1 MPWPTGLGLREAQGW
16 AQLGRMAQRTALPLR
31 VLRASLRAAGRASS
45 NVVDRVMQM
54 GVSGQ
59 AAGTVER
66 QRGVDPRERV
76 VVRFDSREVPAAYG
90 ASLLEAALLADID
103 LRSYCGGNCSCGT
116 CRVIVKSGAKNL
128 SKREGMEEF
137 ALGPDAIA
145 RGDRL
150 ACQAVVLGPVE
161 VEVPEWF

>member
-1 MPWPTGLGLREAQGW
+1 MGG
-16 AQLGRMAQRTALPLR
+16 MAQRTALPFR
-31 VLRASLRAAGRASS
+31 VLRASLRAASRASS
-45 NVVDRVMQM
+45 NVVERVMHM
-54 GVSGQ
+54 GVSDAP
-59 AAGTVER
+59 AAIPQV
-66 QRGVDPRERV
+66 QRGVDARDQV
-76 VVRFDSREVPAAYG
+76 LVRFGNRDVQAARG
-90 ASLLEAALLADID
+90 ASLLEAALLADVD

-116 CRVIVKSGAKNL
+116 CRVIIKSGAKNL

-150 ACQAVVLGPVE
+150 ACQASVLGPVE